1 VTRAIIVRHGQS
13 NYNVEKR
20 IQGRTDFSRLT
31 YKGRN
36 DASHVGKFLCQI
48 VFDSIYCSPLNRA
61 RQTAEI
67 IHQQLL
73 LNPGQSA
80 TPQSNN
86 KLLEIDL
93 PLWERMLSID
103 VKNLF
108 PDDYR
113 TWKEEPHKFRML
125 IPQSK
130 GFKEH
135 FPVLSLYRQAR
146 EFWQEILPRYGGQTI
161 LIIGHN
167 GINRS
172 LVSTAL
178 NLSPSLYHSIQQSNC
193 GISVLNFVGGWG
205 EPVQLES
212 LNQTQ
217 HMGVNLPSPRAYY
230 KGLRLLLVRH
240 GETDWNL
247 QRRYQGHIDVT
258 LNKTGKQQSQKL
270 AQLIQDVKLDLI
282 ISSSMSRAK
291 ETANI
296 ISQYHPHINLHM
308 NNGLREITHGFWDGK
323 LEREIAQEFPKY
335 LQHLHTHPSQLQIPS
350 GETLQTL
357 WKRTIIIFNAI
368 IEESLNK
375 HLQTILVVAHGV
387 INQVLFC
394 HILGLTPGELW
405 NFRQSNGSLSVID
418 FPVTEDSMPVLQTIN
433 ITSHLHDSAVDDK
446 TVPGAM

>member
-1 VTRAIIVRHGQS
+1 MTRAIIVRHGQS

-31 YKGRN
+31 YKGCN
-36 DASHVGKFLCQI
+36 DARHIGKFLCQI

-61 RQTAEI
+61 RQTAAI
-67 IHQQLL
+67 IHQELL
-73 LNPGQSA
+73 LNTGQSA
-80 TPQSNN
+80 TPQFNN
-86 KLLEIDL
+86 KLLEVDL
-93 PLWERMLSID
+93 PLWEKMLSAD

-113 TWKEEPHKFRML
+113 TWKEEPHKFMML
-125 IPQSK
+125 VPQSK
-130 GFKEH
+130 GLKEH

-146 EFWQEILPRYGGQTI
+146 EFWQEILPRYGEKTI

-205 EPVQLES
+205 EAVQLES

-217 HMGVNLPSPRAYY
+217 HMGINLPSPRAYY

-247 QRRYQGHIDVT
+247 QRRYQGHIDVN

-296 ISQYHPHINLHM
+296 ILQYHPHINLHL
-308 NNGLREITHGFWDGK
+308 NNGLKEITHGFWEGK
-323 LEREIAQEFPKY
+323 LEEEIAQELPES
-335 LQHLHTHPSQLQIPS
+335 LQQWHTHPSQLQISS
-350 GETLQTL
+350 GETLEIL
-357 WKRTIIIFNAI
+357 WQRTIKIFNAI
-368 IEESLNK
+368 IEESLK
-375 HLQTILVVAHGV
+375 KKLQTILVVAHGV

-394 HILGLTPGELW
+394 HILGLAPAELW
-405 NFRQSNGSLSVID
+405 SFRQSNASLSVID
-418 FPVTEDSMPVLQTIN
+418 FSITEDSIPVLQVMN
-433 ITSHLHDSAVDDK
+433 ATSHLHGSAVDDK
-446 TVPGAM
+446 TATGTL